1 MSASLF
7 PPYQWAKKMWR
18 KNIQWNVAAKRN
30 KIGSFVET
38 WMVLQPVIQSE
49 VSQKGKYKYC
59 ILTNVCEIKKN
70 GRDESFVDFFTLYSD
85 KITNKHYTE

>member
-1 MSASLF
+1 
-7 PPYQWAKKMWR
+7 MWR

-70 GRDESFVDFFTLYSD
+70 DRDESFVDFFTLYSD